1 MDDYPFKVIFD
12 NWNYIGSGLLITVE
26 ISVLSLLFSIALGGL
41 LGILRVVPVR
51 TVQMLSGAYIELFRN
66 VPPLV
71 HLFFIYFALPRVGI
85 VLSSFTSGLIGL
97 SLYHAA
103 FVAEILR
110 AGIEA
115 VGRPQFEAARAVGF
129 SYWGALRHVV
139 LPQAIWIVL
148 PPLGNLFISLIKTS
162 SLVATIAT
170 ADLMYESEI
179 LHERTFL
186 TFEVFTF
193 ACLVYLV
200 ITVTLGTAMH
210 HLEGKLPSR
219 SGINV

>member
-1 MDDYPFKVIFD
+1 MDDYLFKVIFD
-12 NWNYIGSGLLITVE
+12 NWDYIGSGLLITVQ
-26 ISVLSLLFSIALGGL
+26 ISVLSLLFSIVLGGL
-41 LGILRVVPVR
+41 LGVLRVLPVR
-51 TVQMLSGAYIELFRN
+51 MVRMLTGAYIEFFRN
-66 VPPLV
+66 IPPLV

-85 VLSSFTSGLIGL
+85 VLSSFNSGLIGL

-129 SYWGALRHVV
+129 SYWGALRHVI

-170 ADLMYESEI
+170 ADLMYETEI

-200 ITVTLGTAMH
+200 ITLTLGTVMH
-210 HLEGKLPSR
+210 RLEAKLPSR
-219 SGINV
+219 SGIDV